1 MIELQLRT
9 VFIQFLLFGLL
20 SIRIISSIE
29 FQKIVKTTFKAYL
42 TDFSGERPF
51 RRVHMSASEIK
62 LAVCLGF

>member
-9 VFIQFLLFGLL
+9 VFIQFLFFGLL

-51 RRVHMSASEIK
+51 RRVQMSASEIK

>member
-29 FQKIVKTTFKAYL
+29 FQKIVKTTFKTYL

-51 RRVHMSASEIK
+51 RRVQMSASEIK

>member
-42 TDFSGERPF
+42 TDFIGERPF
-51 RRVHMSASEIK
+51 RRVQMSASEIK

>member
-9 VFIQFLLFGLL
+9 VFIHFLLFGLL

-51 RRVHMSASEIK
+51 RRVQMSASEIK